1 MENSLLRITGK
12 NAGINLEW
20 NTCCQSWPVGKNQH
34 DFDFTFSENVSFL
47 VASVTL
53 EYGRRMD
60 VSLTL
65 SQVLRTTF
73 KTLLD
78 S

>member
-1 MENSLLRITGK
+1 MCCHGLLVKTSTIL
-12 NAGINLEW
+12 I
-20 NTCCQSWPVGKNQH
+20 
-34 DFDFTFSENVSFL
+34 SENVSFL

-53 EYGRRMD
+53 EYRRRLD